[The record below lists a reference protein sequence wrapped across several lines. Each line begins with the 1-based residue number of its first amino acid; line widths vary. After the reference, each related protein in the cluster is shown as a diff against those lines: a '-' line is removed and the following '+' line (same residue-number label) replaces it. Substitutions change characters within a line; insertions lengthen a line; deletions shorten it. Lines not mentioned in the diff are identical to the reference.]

1 MAHLI
6 NGASFGELALM
17 QVGEQLTPACL
28 LTPQLMAA
36 VLPRNMDPQQ

>member
-17 QVGEQLTPACL
+17 QVGEQQLPACL

-36 VLPRNMDPQQ
+36 VFTRNMDPRQ